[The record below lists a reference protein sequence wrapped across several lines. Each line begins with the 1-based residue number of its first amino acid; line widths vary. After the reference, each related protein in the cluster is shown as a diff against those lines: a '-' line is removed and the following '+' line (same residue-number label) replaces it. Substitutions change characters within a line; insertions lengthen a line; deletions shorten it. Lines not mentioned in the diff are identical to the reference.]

1 MVKFLIFLYL
11 SLSTMAIGRA
21 NEPLGQPL
29 NEPQDR
35 QGLVLENYQCLEQ
48 SSCSLSKAGSP
59 NFQLIA
65 TEECCKIC
73 RKGQACGNSCIS
85 WSKTCHQPPGCACQ
99 E

>member
-1 MVKFLIFLYL
+1 MVKLIVFLYL
-11 SLSTMAIGRA
+11 SLSSMAFGGV
-21 NEPLGQPL
+21 NYPLEYPL
-29 NEPQDR
+29 NDQEDR
-35 QGLVLENYQCLEQ
+35 QGLIYENYQCLEQ

-85 WSKTCHQPPGCACQ
+85 RSKTCHQPAGCACQ